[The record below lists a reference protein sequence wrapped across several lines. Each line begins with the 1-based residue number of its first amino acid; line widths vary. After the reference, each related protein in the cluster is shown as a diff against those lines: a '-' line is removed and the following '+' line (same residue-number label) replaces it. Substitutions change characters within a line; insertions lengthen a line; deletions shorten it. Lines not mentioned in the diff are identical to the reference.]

1 MNPMNVHNLYQ
12 QNVHVDNPQV
22 NFVEQ
27 SAHLHSHDPALTSLV
42 ETTAELRHREVLAK
56 AEARAEAVHMARTE
70 ELVEALRVR
79 EGIESQR
86 AQDAMI
92 SKEHEMNRMGI

>member
-1 MNPMNVHNLYQ
+1 MFTCIRMTT
-12 QNVHVDNPQV
+12 
-22 NFVEQ
+22 
-27 SAHLHSHDPALTSLV
+27 ALTSLV

-56 AEARAEAVHMARTE
+56 AEAHAEAVHIASTE
-70 ELVEALRVR
+70 KLVGALRVR

-92 SKEHEMNRMGI
+92 AKNMKWTEWESNFERIWSMRHTNM